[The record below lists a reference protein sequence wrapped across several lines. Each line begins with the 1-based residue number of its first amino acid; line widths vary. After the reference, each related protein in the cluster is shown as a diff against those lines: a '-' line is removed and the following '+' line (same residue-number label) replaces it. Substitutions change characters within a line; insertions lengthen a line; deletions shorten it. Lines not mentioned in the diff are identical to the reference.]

1 MLAGWE
7 PQLEHRQ
14 RSGDG
19 RSQEEFRSF
28 LAQCMPGES
37 SAFCRISLC
46 YCPSSFNVGQ
56 DSLRRK
62 MTMRVPL
69 GFQLDGFGKHQ
80 ICFHGPHI
88 SAALSHLPSTSL
100 CWTAVLL
107 VPVAFAGAIKL
118 SLIIPSAAKQLTAH
132 FTKLP
137 QVHCWKLCVCLSRSW
152 LPSSVHCS
160 FAELWVKL

>member
-1 MLAGWE
+1 
-7 PQLEHRQ
+7 
-14 RSGDG
+14 
-19 RSQEEFRSF
+19 
-28 LAQCMPGES
+28 
-37 SAFCRISLC
+37 
-46 YCPSSFNVGQ
+46 
-56 DSLRRK
+56 
-62 MTMRVPL
+62 MRVPL